1 MAEGDTQVTTPA
13 AGNTDFL
20 ANVQAAKE
28 DLLRRGRRSGPVFGE
43 APLVSYD
50 QVFAREQTPSG
61 TIDCPQA
68 LRVGSTQNA
77 LDVIVVA
84 SHKNGDTPLAVSKGA
99 TLTLD
104 LYQSD
109 KVNGEFEEVGPTIC
123 ITAKEA
129 MQVMADCL
137 VFRFAIG
144 DMTMPWAKVK
154 LACTGISGG
163 LIDVALA
170 YTAR

>member
-1 MAEGDTQVTTPA
+1 MAENDTQT
-13 AGNTDFL
+13 TDFL
-20 ANVQAAKE
+20 ASVHAAKE
-28 DLLRRGRRSGPVFGE
+28 DLLRRGRRSGPVYGE
-43 APLVSYD
+43 TPLIWHD
-50 QVFAREQTPSG
+50 QVFAREQTPAG
-61 TIDCPQA
+61 TIECPQA
-68 LRVGSTQNA
+68 LRIGATQNA

-84 SHKNGDTPLAVSKGA
+84 SHKNGDAPLSVARGA

-104 LYQSD
+104 LYQAD
-109 KVNGEFEEVGPTIC
+109 KVDGDFEEVGPTIC

-144 DMTMPWAKVK
+144 NMTKPWAKVK

-163 LIDVALA
+163 LVDVALA
-170 YTAR
+170 GAFTIRI